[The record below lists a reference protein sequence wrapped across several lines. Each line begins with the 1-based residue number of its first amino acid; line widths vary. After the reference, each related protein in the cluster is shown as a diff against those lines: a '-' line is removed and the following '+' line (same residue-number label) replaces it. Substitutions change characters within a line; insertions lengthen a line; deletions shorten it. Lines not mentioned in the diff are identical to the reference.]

1 MDVGNKLGQLLQ
13 GKKLVPKNP
22 ACHKPHA
29 AGEHEINCLFGNLP
43 CCSLKDRDAENL
55 KHSPIN
61 THTQHLAAYDKGVVA
76 PLPLLTNDSVQLGVQ
91 SLRQISNLG
100 EHWSDRGCPYR
111 NMIVN

>member
-43 CCSLKDRDAENL
+43 CCSLKDRDAEN
-55 KHSPIN
+55 
-61 THTQHLAAYDKGVVA
+61 
-76 PLPLLTNDSVQLGVQ
+76 
-91 SLRQISNLG
+91 
-100 EHWSDRGCPYR
+100 
-111 NMIVN
+111 